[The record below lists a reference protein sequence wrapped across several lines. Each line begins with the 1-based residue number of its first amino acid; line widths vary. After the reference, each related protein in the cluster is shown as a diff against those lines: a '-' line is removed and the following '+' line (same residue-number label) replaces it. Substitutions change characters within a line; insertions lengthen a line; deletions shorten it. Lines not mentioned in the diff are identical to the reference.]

1 MYGLGCGG
9 GAIGQAVAG
18 EEAGQMV
25 GDRRIQGGEP
35 LGGLGDFLIAVV
47 QAGDDERRHF
57 QVASGCGG
65 QHFYGVLYGVQVA
78 ADKVVEALGE
88 ALQVDIGG
96 VDERRHLM

>member
-9 GAIGQAVAG
+9 GAIRQAVAG
-18 EEAGQMV
+18 EEAGQVV

-65 QHFYGVLYGVQVA
+65 QHFYGVLHRDQVS
-78 ADKVVEALGE
+78 ADEVVEALGE
-88 ALQVDIGG
+88 ALQVDVRG
-96 VDERRHLM
+96 VDE